1 MHDFKIF
8 DDSFWSS
15 LVRMIVG
22 VAGIGIGI
30 GIGVGW
36 LIWG

>member
-1 MHDFKIF
+1 MGDYTKIG
-8 DDSFWSS
+8 DSLYS
-15 LVRMIVG
+15 MIRALAVLCI
-22 VAGIGIGI
+22 VLFFA